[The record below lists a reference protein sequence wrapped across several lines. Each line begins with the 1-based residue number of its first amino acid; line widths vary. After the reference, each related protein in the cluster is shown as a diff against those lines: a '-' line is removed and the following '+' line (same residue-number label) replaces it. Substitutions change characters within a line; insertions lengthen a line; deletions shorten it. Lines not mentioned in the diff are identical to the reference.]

1 MKSWLKDNNIEIY
14 SAHDEG
20 KSIVAERF
28 TTTLMNKIYNYKTS
42 VTSNVHIDKLVDVM
56 IMMVIM

>member
-20 KSIVAERF
+20 KSIAAERF

-42 VTSNVHIDKLVDVM
+42 VASNVHIDKLVDVM